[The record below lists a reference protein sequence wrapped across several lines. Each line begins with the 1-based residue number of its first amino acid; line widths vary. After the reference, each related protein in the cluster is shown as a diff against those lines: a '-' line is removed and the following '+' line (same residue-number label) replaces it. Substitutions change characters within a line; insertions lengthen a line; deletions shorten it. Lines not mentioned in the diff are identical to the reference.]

1 MFWQRGVPDQV
12 DEELDFHLDMVA
24 RELVAKGMSEP
35 DARAEAKRRFGD
47 LAEVRARCRQ
57 LGLQHERDV
66 RRAEYLAELRQ
77 DVRLA
82 FRHLRRAPAFA
93 AVAVLTLVLAIGA
106 NTAIFSAVSAVLLRP
121 LPWPAGDRLT
131 AVWGARAEAPRVLLA
146 YPDLV
151 EYRARN
157 RTLDDLAI
165 ARSQGVNLTGS
176 DRPDRLAGSFVS
188 ADVLRDAS
196 ATWPRSPRAAAPAVA
211 PGDGPRHDVLDARDL
226 LVLGR
231 RVGQLPARL
240 DLAQHRARSAPP
252 ARPGGA
258 ANRRGRRPVLG

>member
-1 MFWQRGVPDQV
+1 MLWQRSVPDQV
-12 DEELDFHLDMVA
+12 DEELDFHLEMVT
-24 RELVAKGMSEP
+24 RELMAKGWSEP
-35 DARAEAKRRFGD
+35 DARAEARRRFGD
-47 LAEVRARCRQ
+47 LAEIRARCRQ

-121 LPWPAGDRLT
+121 LPWPHGDRL
-131 AVWGARAEAPRVLLA
+131 AVAWGTMGDSPRVLLS

-165 ARSQGVNLTGS
+165 ARSQSVNLTGS

-188 ADVLRDAS
+188 ADGA
-196 ATWPRSPRAAAPAVA
+196 
-211 PGDGPRHDVLDARDL
+211 RHDVLDARDL

-240 DLAQHRARSAPP
+240 DLAQHGARSAPP